1 MKQKIVVILILLLT
15 LVSCKKEFNFFQQ
28 ENENGLP
35 NYGNVDV
42 ENVFTAEDS
51 QLQDKQNVVNAI
63 QQYYDKVWEKGDL
76 SGGFLV
82 AKGDKILFES
92 YRGFA
97 KENNQVPINKDV
109 PLHIASISKS
119 LTAMAVLKLVE
130 ARKINL
136 HDKVTH
142 YFPKFPYK
150 EVEVIHLLNHRSGL
164 PKISIFH
171 RKTRA

>member
-1 MKQKIVVILILLLT
+1 M
-15 LVSCKKEFNFFQQ
+15 
-28 ENENGLP
+28 P

-51 QLQDKQNVVNAI
+51 KLQDKQNVVNTI

-142 YFPKFPYK
+142 FFRNSLTKK
-150 EVEVIHLLNHRSGL
+150 
-164 PKISIFH
+164 
-171 RKTRA
+171 